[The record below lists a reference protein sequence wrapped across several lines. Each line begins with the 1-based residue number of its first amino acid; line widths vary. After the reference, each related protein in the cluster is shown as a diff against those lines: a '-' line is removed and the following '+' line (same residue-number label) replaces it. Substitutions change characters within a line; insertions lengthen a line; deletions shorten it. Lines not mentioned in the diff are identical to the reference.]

1 MLLYR
6 EACIGSEAYT
16 IAGDILTKKKIINK
30 NFKYKIEYKIRYRI
44 EY

>member
-6 EACIGSEAYT
+6 EACVGSEAYT
-16 IAGDILTKKKIINK
+16 IAGGVLIKQKIINK
-30 NFKYKIEYKIRYRI
+30 NFKYKIEYKIRYKM